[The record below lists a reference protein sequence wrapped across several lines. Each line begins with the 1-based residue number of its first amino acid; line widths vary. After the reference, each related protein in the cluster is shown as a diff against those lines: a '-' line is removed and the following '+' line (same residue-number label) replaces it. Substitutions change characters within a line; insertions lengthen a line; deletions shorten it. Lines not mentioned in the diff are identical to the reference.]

1 MTPAPDFQCLSAS
14 EKDDLIVTLLAR
26 LEVLEASNTELQAD
40 NAALR
45 EKLKLPPK
53 NPRNS
58 STPPRRGNKVSG
70 KGKAKPKGKV
80 HAGAPRP
87 LHPNPT
93 RRRDMPAE
101 RCGHCQADVSG
112 VSQEAV
118 HAYDRIEIPEIV
130 PDVTRVTLY
139 GGCARAARGDS
150 RRRRPPGWS
159 RVRRS
164 GLTCGPSRSICASPR
179 RSRSNVWPG

>member
-53 NPRNS
+53 TPRNS
-58 STPPRRGNKVSG
+58 STPPSRGHKVSG
-70 KGKAKPKGKV
+70 DGKAKPKGKV
-80 HAGAPRP
+80 HAGAHRP

-93 RRRDMPAE
+93 RRRDMLAE
-101 RCGHCQADVSG
+101 RCGHCLLYTSDAAD
-112 VSQEAV
+112 
-118 HAYDRIEIPEIV
+118 D
-130 PDVTRVTLY
+130 LL
-139 GGCARAARGDS
+139 C
-150 RRRRPPGWS
+150 
-159 RVRRS
+159 
-164 GLTCGPSRSICASPR
+164 
-179 RSRSNVWPG
+179 